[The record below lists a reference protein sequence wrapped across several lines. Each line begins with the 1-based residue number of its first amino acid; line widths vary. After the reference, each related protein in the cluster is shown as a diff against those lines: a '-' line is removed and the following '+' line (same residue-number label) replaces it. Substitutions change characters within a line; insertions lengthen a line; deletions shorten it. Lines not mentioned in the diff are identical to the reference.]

1 MNPEVVISKSKRV
14 GKDKT
19 GCHRQYR
26 WLCKSSCGEDHKVFL
41 IVEHWWWVNM
51 LKPGYGGFGKTV
63 AQAGGTFWVPFGL
76 GKPLFCLLLNQW

>member
-41 IVEHWWWVNM
+41 
-51 LKPGYGGFGKTV
+51 
-63 AQAGGTFWVPFGL
+63 
-76 GKPLFCLLLNQW
+76 